1 MDPGPLHTLL
11 RRLRQR
17 TDASAGGALSDA
29 ELLERFVRCRD
40 EAAFEVLVWRHG
52 TMVLGLCRRLL
63 RHEHD
68 AEDAFQATFLV
79 LARKAGSIG
88 KRQALASWLHKVA
101 YRIALAARSVAVAR
115 RDREQRWAEL
125 PAPDTAE
132 DVAWRDLRPVLD
144 EEVLRLPEKYRAAFV
159 LCCLEGKTNDEAADL
174 LGCPKGTVLSR
185 LARARERLRGRLV
198 RRGVVLSAAALAG
211 AASKGSAA
219 TVPAGL
225 VETTLRAALA
235 VAAGKAP
242 AAVASGPV
250 AALTEGALRAM
261 FTTKLKIIVGLS
273 LLAGFVLAGAGVLGS
288 RMFTAAVA
296 QEPPAG
302 AFGAGPAPDDK
313 GGGEKPEP
321 APPEDPV
328 RQAAR
333 RAVSQRNLK
342 MIAIALYN
350 YLDTNGKLP
359 APAIYGKD
367 GKALLSWRVAIL
379 PFLEEDNLFK
389 QFKLDEAWDGPNN
402 KRFLANIPKVY
413 APVGA
418 QFKEPERTYYQA
430 FVGKGAG
437 FEPHKELR
445 MPADFP
451 DGPSTTLWIV
461 EAASPVP
468 WSKPEDMPY
477 IPDQALPKLGGL
489 FDGDF
494 NAVFADGDVQFLFRK
509 VDEKLLRAAI
519 TRNGNEVYDRD
530 KLLVRPA
537 GDGGGKVDAEQL
549 SRLNTRLKETL
560 KTAGDE
566 VAKLKEDL
574 NILQTKLERNV
585 PELDD
590 KSVKLLLENAD
601 LEEALGRVLG
611 ELDKLKADKARL
623 EQEVQKRLKEKK

>member
-1 MDPGPLHTLL
+1 MDPGPLRTLL

-17 TDASAGGALSDA
+17 TDASPGGALSDA
-29 ELLERFVRCRD
+29 ELLERFVCRRD

-88 KRQALASWLHKVA
+88 KRQALAGWLYKVA
-101 YRIALAARSVAVAR
+101 YRIALAARTVTVAR
-115 RDREQRWAEL
+115 SRREQAWVEIAT
-125 PAPDTAE
+125 PDTAE
-132 DVAWRDLRPVLD
+132 DVVWRDLWPVLD

-185 LARARERLRGRLV
+185 LARAREKLRGRLV
-198 RRGVVLSAAALAG
+198 RRGVALSAAALA
-211 AASKGSAA
+211 AAAGKGSAE
-219 TVPAGL
+219 TISAGL
-225 VETTLRAALA
+225 VETTLRTALA
-235 VAAGKAP
+235 VAAGTAP

-261 FTTKLKIIVGLS
+261 FATKLQVIVGLL
-273 LLAGFVLAGAGVLGS
+273 LLAGFFIAGAGVLGS
-288 RMFTAAVA
+288 RMLTLAVA
-296 QEPPAG
+296 PEPPG
-302 AFGAGPAPDDK
+302 GEFGAGPAADDK
-313 GGGEKPEP
+313 GGGDKPEP
-321 APPEDPV
+321 AAPEDPV

-333 RAVSQRNLK
+333 RAVSQRNLRQ
-342 MIAIALYN
+342 IGVALHN
-350 YLDTNGKLP
+350 YHNTYGRFP
-359 APAIYGKD
+359 APAIYAKD

-379 PFLEEDNLFK
+379 PFVEADNLFR
-389 QFKLDEAWDGPNN
+389 QFKVDEAWDGPNN
-402 KRFLANIPKVY
+402 KRFLANMPKIY

-418 QFKEPERTYYQA
+418 QFKEPDRTYYQA

-437 FEPHKELR
+437 FEPQQQQR
-445 MPADFP
+445 IADFN
-451 DGPSTTLWIV
+451 DGTFNTLWIV

-468 WSKPEDMPY
+468 WSKPDDLPY
-477 IPDQALPKLGGL
+477 VPDQALPKLGGL

-494 NAVFADGDVQFLFRK
+494 NALFADGNVQFLSRK
-509 VDEKLLRAAI
+509 ADEKLLHAAI
-519 TRNGNEVYDRD
+519 TRNGAEVYDRD
-530 KLLVRPA
+530 KLLARPT
-537 GDGGGKVDAEQL
+537 GDASGKLDAEQL
-549 SRLNTRLKETL
+549 SRLNARLKETL
-560 KTAGDE
+560 KAAEDE

-574 NILQTKLERNV
+574 NLLQTKLERNV

-590 KSVKLLLENAD
+590 KSVKLLQENAE
-601 LEEALGRVLG
+601 LEEALGRLLG
-611 ELDKLKADKARL
+611 EIDKLKAHKAGL